1 MQPASITIADL
12 LRVLQVV
19 KDFYYFFKGVMISD
33 NIITNFYR

>member
-19 KDFYYFFKGVMISD
+19 KDFYYFFKGVMISVK
-33 NIITNFYR
+33 IVTNFL